1 MIYLVSI
8 ACQAAMGS
16 GLRPAL
22 NPEAS
27 HGADSVGRL
36 PLKARGESSKQQLGG
51 KCCEVFLQKN
61 LKAARIFD
69 V

>member
-1 MIYLVSI
+1 
-8 ACQAAMGS
+8 MGS